1 MKQAY
6 VYLKKQVLFFL
17 RFQVPLYA
25 ANASFYII
33 LSVFPAVML
42 IVGLLP
48 YIGYSQEDLL
58 SAMSGVVPTVLEP
71 LIARVISD
79 MSENSSRA
87 LISLTAI
94 LAIWSSSRGVYYI
107 QMGLNSIYKVRE
119 SRNYFYRRAISM
131 VYTVLLI
138 IALLLTLVMQGF
150 GRDIADFLRTQNVPV
165 FHFIVRILDFRELII
180 LLLLTC
186 LFAGIFCALPNQ
198 KQKFFGVLP
207 GAALSA
213 LGWLIFTYG
222 FSIYARFSG
231 SYSLLYGSL
240 SIIAIGMLW
249 LYICICILFYGCV
262 FNLWLAERKKK

>member
-6 VYLKKQVLFFL
+6 IYLKKQFLFFQ
-17 RFQVPLYA
+17 RFRVPLYA

-42 IVGLLP
+42 VVGLLP
-48 YIGYSQEDLL
+48 YIGFSQEDLL
-58 SAMSGVVPTVLEP
+58 AAMSGVVPTVLEP
-71 LIARVISD
+71 LIARILMD

-87 LISLTAI
+87 LISMTAI
-94 LAIWSSSRGVYYI
+94 LAIWSSSRGIYCI
-107 QMGLNSIYKVRE
+107 QIGLNSIYGVKE

-131 VYTVLLI
+131 LYTILLI
-138 IALLLTLVMQGF
+138 AGLMLTLVMQGF
-150 GRDIADFLRTQNVPV
+150 GREIADFLRTKDVPI

-198 KQKFFGVLP
+198 KQNFFRVLP
-207 GAALSA
+207 GAALSS
-213 LGWLIFTYG
+213 LGWLIFTFG

-231 SYSLLYGSL
+231 SYSILYGSL

-262 FNLWLAERKKK
+262 FNLWWSNRRK